1 MTTSVLAGPDCDYV
15 FNNPRDCNLSLDQI
29 YERFLPLRGSECALP
44 VAHLEEEGTSP
55 IYTNAA
61 VKTHKWKL
69 MAHLDTLNML
79 WKNSVDNFS
88 DRPAFSSRPFNYHT
102 GISEPYYVDT
112 SYGEVD
118 RRKVQFGSGLLFL
131 LRNNPHKQTHIEA
144 HRKIDSHRA
153 KYREYTVSDMS
164 FIVTLFSGNRA
175 EWVLADLACSAF
187 AITNTVLYDTLGPGA
202 SEYILKLTQSPV
214 VVCSYAHIE
223 RILEYKEKQ
232 PEEFTVLILVVSMD
246 PLDCV
251 SECEGN
257 SLRIRAKLANI
268 ELFDM
273 NQVCETG
280 RLFPHQELPPNPET
294 PYTISFTL
302 GTTGSAPKGV
312 VLTHKNA
319 AAAVCALAC
328 SAPHITAGSELS
340 FLPLAHIYERQVL
353 LFSLA
358 KGGRCGF
365 PKLEGNAL
373 TLIEDMR
380 LFRPTHMANVPRV
393 LTKMESAIK
402 NVTLHLS
409 LAIARALYLKV
420 IGFKLEKQASV
431 NYSGKGLK
439 HSKGEHWLYDRI
451 FLPKLRRLLGF
462 DNMQCVFTAL
472 APISPQTV
480 KFMKAAL
487 GIGLAQG
494 YGLTELFGAFCLSES
509 YEVRPGSCGPAGISS
524 SVRVREIPSLGY
536 TLTDPK
542 GPSGEL
548 EICGA
553 QIFSHYYKNAE
564 ETEKTLSRGWLR
576 SGDVARI
583 DRETGRI
590 YIIDRVKSFLK
601 LAQGEYVSPEKVENI
616 YLLANPLLTQCFVH
630 GDSMQHFLV
639 AVVGVDPVRVRD
651 FLQERCRRKESE
663 NFGSLTDSGI
673 LEAINK
679 AENRSRLL
687 HELNTNV
694 RGLHGFELIQN
705 LCVEFEPL
713 RLDRGVVTP
722 TVKIRRPIAAKFFRD
737 QIEKMY
743 SESSLLGKYKL

>member
-1 MTTSVLAGPDCDYV
+1 MTSPVLAGPDCDYV
-15 FNNPRDCNLSLDQI
+15 FNNPKDCKLSLDEI
-29 YERFLPLRGSECALP
+29 YEKFLPLQSSECALP

-55 IYTNAA
+55 VYANAA
-61 VKTHKWKL
+61 AKSHKWKL
-69 MAHLDTLNML
+69 MAHLDTLAAL
-79 WKNSVDNFS
+79 WKNSVENFGG
-88 DRPAFSSRPFNYHT
+88 RPAFSSRPFDYHT

-112 SYGEVD
+112 SYEEVD
-118 RRKVQFGSGLLFL
+118 CKKVQFGSGLLFL
-131 LRNNPHKQTHIEA
+131 LRNNPHKQQQIEA
-144 HRKIDSHRA
+144 HRKIDLHLH
-153 KYREYTVSDMS
+153 KYRDYTVSDMS

-223 RILEYKEKQ
+223 RILKYKETQ
-232 PEEFTVLILVVSMD
+232 PKEFSMLIMVVSMD

-251 SECEGN
+251 SECEGDA
-257 SLRIRAKLANI
+257 LKFRAKRAKI

-280 RLFPHQELPPNPET
+280 RLFPHQELPPNPQT
-294 PYTISFTL
+294 AYTISFTL

-373 TLIEDMR
+373 TLIEDLR

-409 LAIARALYLKV
+409 LAIARALYLK
-420 IGFKLEKQASV
+420 IIEHKLQKQAS
-431 NYSGKGLK
+431 SFS
-439 HSKGEHWLYDRI
+439 SKGEHWLYDSI

-509 YEVRPGSCGPAGISS
+509 YEVLPGSCGPPGICS

-536 TLTDPK
+536 TLADPR

-553 QIFSHYYKNAE
+553 QIFSHYYKNGE
-564 ETEKTLSRGWLR
+564 ETENALSLGWLR

-583 DRETGRI
+583 DCKTGRI

-601 LAQGEYVSPEKVENI
+601 LAQGEYVSPEKVENV

-639 AVVGVDPVRVRD
+639 AVVGVDPIKVRD
-651 FLQERCRRKESE
+651 FVREKCHNKNLE
-663 NFGSLTDSGI
+663 NSRDLTDLEI
-673 LEAINK
+673 LEIVNRPQ
-679 AENRSRLL
+679 NRSRLL
-687 HELNTNV
+687 RELNANV
-694 RGLHGFELIQN
+694 SGLHGFELIQN
-705 LCVEFEPL
+705 LYVEYEPL
-713 RLDRGVVTP
+713 RLDREVVTP
-722 TVKIRRPIAAKFFRD
+722 TVKIRRPIAARFFRE
-737 QIEKMY
+737 QIETMY
-743 SESSLLGKYKL
+743 LESSLLGKSKL